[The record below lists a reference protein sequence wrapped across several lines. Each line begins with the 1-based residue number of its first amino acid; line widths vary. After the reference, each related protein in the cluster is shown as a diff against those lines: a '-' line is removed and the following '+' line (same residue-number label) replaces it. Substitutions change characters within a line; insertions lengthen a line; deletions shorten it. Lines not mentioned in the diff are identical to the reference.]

1 MRYLNIQ
8 INSDSIAPIGQA
20 VTFSLTQGDLIHML
34 HPEQIVAYRGPSDG
48 RSDRFMNMKRMYRKG
63 KIIQSDLSGPSQFV
77 AAVPPGFAMKSI
89 EINEGSDLL
98 YDFRSLFYYSHGITM
113 QTRLLNMKNLLI
125 TRAMI
130 KVKFAGTGSIGI
142 LTQGPVCQAEL
153 HPSQPIYIDA
163 GSIVAY
169 PENANLEL
177 TVYGNT
183 LASQH
188 MNYHWKM
195 TGHGS
200 VLYQAGLPNQKLE
213 KEMQQ
218 EGLFKRVLREV
229 IPFGGIFIK

>member
-1 MRYLNIQ
+1 MNIQ
-8 INSDSIAPIGQA
+8 INNEDSAPIGQA
-20 VTFSLTQGDLIHML
+20 VTFSLTTGDLIHML
-34 HPEQIVAYRGPSDG
+34 HPEQIVAYRGPSNG
-48 RSDRFMNMKRMYRKG
+48 RIDRFMNMKRMYRKG
-63 KIIQSDLSGPSQFV
+63 RLIQSDLSGPSQFV

-130 KVKFAGTGSIGI
+130 KVKFAGTGTIGI
-142 LTQGPVCQAEL
+142 LTQGPVCQTEL
-153 HPSQPIYIDA
+153 HATEAIYIDA

-188 MNYHWKM
+188 MNYHWKI
-195 TGHGS
+195 TGQGS
-200 VLYQAGLPNQKLE
+200 VLYQAGLQNRKLE
-213 KEMQQ
+213 KEMEN
-218 EGLFKRVLREV
+218 EGFIKRVLREV